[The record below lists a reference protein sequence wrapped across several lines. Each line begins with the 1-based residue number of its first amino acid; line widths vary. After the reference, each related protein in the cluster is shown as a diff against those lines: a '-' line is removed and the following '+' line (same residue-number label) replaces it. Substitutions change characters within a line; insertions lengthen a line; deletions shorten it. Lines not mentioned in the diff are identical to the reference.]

1 MSTRQE
7 RGEDRV
13 IEQIYRQHCHG
24 MQLTMTRVPALFRMA
39 RVALR
44 NGESHDEIGAKMVA
58 FVKEETP

>member
-24 MQLTMTRVPALFRMA
+24 MQLTITRVPALFRMA
-39 RVALR
+39 GVALR
-44 NGESHDEIGAKMVA
+44 NGESHDEVGAKMVA